1 MNFRKTRDPRIP
13 LTRGEKIRREV
24 LRIASVTLGAIIC
37 AFNIKSFVSAG
48 ALFPGGFAGITLLVT
63 RLSSKY
69 FGLFVPY
76 SVIFLPLNA
85 ISIYLGYKALGRK
98 FTFYTVYFVVVSSLL
113 TDILPHIPITNDI
126 LLAAVFGGLT
136 SGFSGLF
143 CLWVGTSSGGT
154 DLLSVYFSE
163 KKGINTWN
171 YILLCNVIILV
182 LAGFFFGWEKALYSI
197 IYQYV
202 LVQLYH
208 ELFKRYHK
216 HTLIVI
222 TDMPESVYDKISIMT
237 HHDATLF
244 KGEGFFL
251 EQRKNM
257 IYSVVESN
265 QVDMILKEIR
275 DVDPKAFINVM
286 KTERLSGRFYKRPR
300 D

>member
-1 MNFRKTRDPRIP
+1 MNFRKTRDPRVP
-13 LTRGEKIRREV
+13 LTKSERIRREM
-24 LRIASVTLGAIIC
+24 LRIFSVTLGAAIC
-37 AFNIKSFVSAG
+37 AFNINSFVSAG

-69 FGLFVPY
+69 LELFVPY
-76 SVIFLPLNA
+76 SLIFLPLNA
-85 ISIYLGYKALGRK
+85 ISVYFGYKGLGKK
-98 FTFYTVYFVVVSSLL
+98 FTFYTVYYVVLSSLL
-113 TDILPHIPITNDI
+113 TDILPNVQITNDV
-126 LLAAVFGGLT
+126 LLAAVFGGIT
-136 SGFSGLF
+136 SGFSGLL

-163 KKGINTWN
+163 KRGISTWN
-171 YILLCNVIILV
+171 YILTGNIIILV
-182 LAGFFFGWEKALYSI
+182 LAGFFFGWDKALYSI

-265 QVDMILKEIR
+265 QVDMIIKEIK